1 MPIPDFNTEGLL
13 PPGLYDCTLEE
24 LRERFGSFQGSD
36 RRCRLF
42 DRLES
47 FVQEAKRAG
56 VVRALIVDGS
66 FVTDIDDPGDIDVIV
81 VSLASDELPADLRPA
96 EYNVLSKRHVRRHF
110 GLDVLLAQE
119 GHSRLLKYIE
129 FFSQVRNKPATCKGL
144 LRLTL

>member
-1 MPIPDFNTEGLL
+1 MPIPAFIPEGLL
-13 PPGLYDCTLEE
+13 PPGIYDCTLEE

-42 DRLES
+42 DRLEA
-47 FVQEAKRAG
+47 FVREAKG
-56 VVRALIVDGS
+56 TGIVRALVVDGS
-66 FVTDIDDPGDIDVIV
+66 FVTDVDAPGDIDVIV

-96 EYNVLSKRHVRRHF
+96 EYNVLSKRHIRRQF

-119 GHSRLLKYIE
+119 GHSRVAKYIE
-129 FFSQVRNKPATCKGL
+129 FFSQVRNKPDIRKGL